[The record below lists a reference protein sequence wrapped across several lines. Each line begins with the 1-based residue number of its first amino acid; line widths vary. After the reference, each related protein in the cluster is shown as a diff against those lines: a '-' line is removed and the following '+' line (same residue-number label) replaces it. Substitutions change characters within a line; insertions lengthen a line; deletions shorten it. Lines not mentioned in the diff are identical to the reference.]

1 MKRFMLIAGLLLA
14 PLAAHANN
22 CSGYTY
28 TLTNGQTADANQVMN
43 NFNNILNCANNN
55 LAADG
60 ANSDITSLSALS
72 TPLSVGQGGTGNTT
86 GAPSGAAG
94 GTLAGTYPNPT
105 FQTIGPHTFW
115 ENATG
120 STAVP
125 TAVSTAT
132 ATSELVPFV
141 GDSGSG
147 GAKGL
152 VPAPATG
159 DAAAGKVLGAGGGWV
174 APQMPS
180 GSIIMYG
187 VASAPTG
194 WLICDGT
201 AVSRTTYAALF
212 AAIGTTFGAGNGT
225 TTFNLP
231 NMGGQFARGWAS
243 GQTVDSGRTFGT
255 TQLDAFQGHFHSP
268 PFGQT
273 SYVTYVSGASSANA
287 TTGGGNYALSSS
299 TGAPLTD
306 GSNGTPRTAVET
318 RPTNVALTYLIKL

>member
-1 MKRFMLIAGLLLA
+1 MKRLMLIAGLLLA

-43 NFNNILNCANNN
+43 NFNNILNCADNS
-55 LAADG
+55 LAANG

-86 GAPSGAAG
+86 GAPSGASG
-94 GTLAGTYPNPT
+94 GVLSGTYPNPGFASIAT
-105 FQTIGPHTFW
+105 HTFLA
-115 ENATG
+115 NSTG
-120 STAVP
+120 GSAAP
-125 TAVSTAT
+125 TAISATTAT
-132 ATSELVPFV
+132 ALLNAFT

-147 GAKGL
+147 GVQGL
-152 VPAPATG
+152 VPAPSAG
-159 DAAAGKVLGAGGGWV
+159 DAAAGKVLGAGGGW
-174 APQMPS
+174 AAPPQMPS

-231 NMGGQFARGWAS
+231 NMGGQFARGWVS
-243 GQTVDSGRTFGT
+243 GQTTDSGRTFGT
-255 TQLDAFQGHFHSP
+255 TQADAFQGHKHDKPSSFAYLTNNQP
-268 PFGQT
+268 GT
-273 SYVTYVSGASSANA
+273 GANG
-287 TTGGGNYALSSS
+287 TTGGGNYNAENN
-299 TGAPLTD
+299 TGTPVTD
-306 GSNGTPRTAVET
+306 GSNGTPRTATET
-318 RPTNVALTYLIKL
+318 RPTNVALTYLIKI